1 MVSDRGYAVGEV
13 VRVTIVAPE
22 DLYVARSEA
31 MKFAEKLGFRSLAR
45 LHIAT
50 AVSEIVRNVILYAQT
65 GLLVMR
71 ASRRGMNIEV
81 SDNGPGIPLENLA
94 AIENGTYKSETGLGK
109 GIHGC
114 RGIMDRMD
122 ILTAPGSTQVFMEKH
137 L

>member
-1 MVSDRGYAVGEV
+1 MVSEGHNAVGEV
-13 VRVTIVAPE
+13 VRVPILAPE

-31 MKFAEKLGFRSLAR
+31 MRFSEQLGFRSLAR
-45 LHIAT
+45 LHLCT
-50 AVSEIVRNVILYAQT
+50 AVSEIVRNVILYAET

-71 ASRRGMNIEV
+71 GSRRGLYVEV

-94 AIENGTYKSETGLGK
+94 AIEAGTYRSQTGMGK

-114 RGIMDRMD
+114 RNIMDRLS
-122 ILTAPGSTQVFMEKH
+122 ILTAPGSTQVFMEKY